1 MSTKFSVIVPIYKV
15 EKYLN
20 KCIDSILNQTYTNF
34 ELILVDDGSPDDC
47 PRICDEYAKKDNR
60 IKVIHKENGGLVS
73 ARNVGIKN
81 ATGDYICYVDGDDWI
96 IKEALHK
103 VSNIIEKNPNVDMI
117 VFNLE
122 KIYENSIE
130 KIEFYVEPGLYNK
143 ERLEKEVYPYLM
155 YDNRKPFCVGTLFPA
170 ACNKIYRTELLKKHY
185 CEDKRIK
192 MGEDN
197 AFTYECALYSNN
209 IYFFDEILYKYN
221 QLNSTS
227 FANSY
232 DKNRFRNNQLL
243 TQYIQN
249 RIGNVNENMR
259 QQVNAFKAYWL
270 IMAIFHEVKTGRKF
284 NDARKHIKKEIKQ
297 TKVLDGIILNG
308 VPKSAKLYLILLKFH
323 MYGLSLIGAKIINN
337 KRKNR
342 RQNETE
348 VG

>member
-1 MSTKFSVIVPIYKV
+1 METKFSVIVPIYKV
-15 EKYLN
+15 EKYLS
-20 KCIDSILNQTYTNF
+20 KCIDSILEQTYTNF
-34 ELILVDDGSPDDC
+34 ELILVDDGSPDKC
-47 PRICDEYAKKDNR
+47 PQICDEYAKKDSR
-60 IKVIHKENGGLVS
+60 IKVIHKQNGGLVS
-73 ARNVGIKN
+73 ARNIGIKN

-96 IKEALHK
+96 VKETLYK
-103 VSNIIEKNPNVDMI
+103 INNIIIKNPNVDMV

-122 KIYENSIE
+122 KLYDNQIE
-130 KIEFYVEPGLYNK
+130 KIEFYVEPGLYDK
-143 ERLEKEVYPYLM
+143 ERLKKEIYPYLM

-170 ACNKIYRTELLKKHY
+170 ACNKIYKTELLKEHY
-185 CEDKRIK
+185 CRDERIK

-197 AFTYECALYSNN
+197 AFTYECALYSNS
-209 IYFFDEILYKYN
+209 IYFFDEILYEYN
-221 QLNSTS
+221 QLNCTS

-243 TQYIQN
+243 TEYIKN
-249 RIGNVNENMR
+249 RIGNINENMM

-297 TKVLDGIILNG
+297 TKVLDGINFNG
-308 VPKSAKLYLILLKFH
+308 VPNSARLYLILLKFH
-323 MYGLSLIGAKIINN
+323 MYGLSLIAAKIINN